1 MNNIIVKIHK
11 DFTFYYEK
19 TLLPSTLFHHV
30 EKKICSSK
38 TLKSSGF
45 YSRVYSSNWKV
56 LAFTE
61 VYFEKLMIFHQCTSA
76 PVHAAV
82 YQCSGFYESV
92 LFHLPGCTPGFSV
105 HIWNALTLIVKM
117 QLWSIVIISF
127 LVHPAS
133 RSYGSNCR
141 YQLEEIN
148 WALELGKVPQKNVFV
163 WEIFPNYGW
172 EGWLIPKQGPKP

>member
-1 MNNIIVKIHK
+1 MWKRKFVLQKLWK
-11 DFTFYYEK
+11 ALDFTLECTRATEK
-19 TLLPSTLFHHV
+19 FWLLR
-30 EKKICSSK
+30 KC
-38 TLKSSGF
+38 TLKSSWF
-45 YSRVYSSNWKV
+45 
-56 LAFTE
+56 FTS
-61 VYFEKLMIFHQCTSA
+61 VPVHQCMQQCTS
-76 PVHAAV
+76 AAV

-127 LVHPAS
+127 LVLAAS

>member
-82 YQCSGFYESV
+82 YQCSSV
-92 LFHLPGCTPGFSV
+92 PVFWLLRKCTLPPARVHTRLLSAYLERSDVDRQNATLEHRHHFFSSTCR
-105 HIWNALTLIVKM
+105 IPLLWKQLQISAWGDQLSLRIREGPPKKRFCLGNLS
-117 QLWSIVIISF
+117 QLWVGGVADS
-127 LVHPAS
+127 
-133 RSYGSNCR
+133 
-141 YQLEEIN
+141 
-148 WALELGKVPQKNVFV
+148 
-163 WEIFPNYGW
+163 
-172 EGWLIPKQGPKP
+172 